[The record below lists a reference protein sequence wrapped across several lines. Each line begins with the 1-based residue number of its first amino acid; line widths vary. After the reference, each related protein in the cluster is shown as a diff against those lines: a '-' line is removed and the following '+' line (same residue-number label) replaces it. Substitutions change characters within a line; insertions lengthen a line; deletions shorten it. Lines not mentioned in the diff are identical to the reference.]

1 MNILN
6 GISRKASKV
15 VLSAIMMFVAAFF
28 VRAQES
34 SLRIFYKFDNATVY
48 TDYLSNPA
56 SFAKLDEIVS
66 SSSASN
72 GFEIVTFSSPE
83 GNFEYNSRLAARRA
97 ESLRNWVYGKYPQL
111 NGKVSIRPN
120 AESWEDLRLKVE
132 SDSRLSSDVRSRVLN
147 IIDSDKAADAKE
159 ASLKAMPE
167 YSSLYANYFR
177 TLRFAEIRYAATGV
191 SGTGAETAAAS
202 QADASSD
209 AASANAAS
217 ASASSDA
224 ASATSASA
232 IVAGAANASA
242 SALPASRADVIFA
255 LRSSDIDENSYSNRA
270 VLAAIASMLEGK
282 TAEDVAAINIVSTA
296 SPEGP
301 LALNNRYSKQ
311 RGQALRD
318 YIVSAYPELAEKI
331 SVRSAGEAWDDLKS
345 AVESDPSLSEASRSK
360 ILSIIVSDAEVDAKE
375 AKLRALPEW
384 KHLFEDIFPSLRYAR
399 INVSMNETPA
409 DITEIPSIADQ
420 GDIDVEDETVAVKDT
435 TLHLTDTTIVI
446 PSIPVV
452 PATPV
457 TESND
462 TISKIDTTVVA
473 SEAAPFVDNTK
484 PIFAASTNLVYDF
497 GGLIRPLSW
506 TPNFSLELPIGQKW
520 SVYGEYAF
528 PWWVTSGNDQAWQI
542 LKWDIGARRWLSRH
556 NPNDRMDVLRG
567 HFLGID
573 LGAGYYDI
581 EPKHTGYQ
589 GEFQTVSLEY
599 GYAFRL
605 GRAWRLD
612 LFGGL
617 GWLGTHYRYYE
628 GDSTDQH
635 LLYRH
640 HGKMDWF
647 GPVKAGI
654 SIKYIFHKTDEG
666 RNAQ

>member
-1 MNILN
+1 
-6 GISRKASKV
+6 
-15 VLSAIMMFVAAFF
+15 
-28 VRAQES
+28 
-34 SLRIFYKFDNATVY
+34 
-48 TDYLSNPA
+48 
-56 SFAKLDEIVS
+56 
-66 SSSASN
+66 
-72 GFEIVTFSSPE
+72 
-83 GNFEYNSRLAARRA
+83 
-97 ESLRNWVYGKYPQL
+97 
-111 NGKVSIRPN
+111 
-120 AESWEDLRLKVE
+120 
-132 SDSRLSSDVRSRVLN
+132 
-147 IIDSDKAADAKE
+147 
-159 ASLKAMPE
+159 MPE

-209 AASANAAS
+209 AASA
-217 ASASSDA
+217 
-224 ASATSASA
+224 TSASA
-232 IVAGAANASA
+232 KVSGAANASA

-255 LRSSDIDENSYSNRA
+255 LRSADIDENSYSNRA

-282 TAEDVAAINIVSTA
+282 TAEDVAAINIFSTA

-301 LALNNRYSKQ
+301 LALNNRYSMQ

-457 TESND
+457 TEPND

>member
-1 MNILN
+1 MMNIIDN
-6 GISRKASKV
+6 DSRTALRV
-15 VLSAIMMFVAAFF
+15 VFSAVMMFIASFF
-28 VRAQES
+28 IHAQES
-34 SLRIFYKFDNATVY
+34 SLRIYYKFDNAVVF
-48 TDYLSNPA
+48 TDYLSNPEA
-56 SFAKLDEIVS
+56 FANLDAAVS
-66 SSSASN
+66 GAAFK
-72 GFEIVTFSSPE
+72 GFEIVAFSSPE

-97 ESLRNWVYGKYPQL
+97 ESLRDWVYAKYPQL
-111 NGKVSIRPN
+111 NGKVSIAPCG
-120 AESWEDLRLKVE
+120 ESWSDLRVNVKY
-132 SDSRLSSDVRSRVLN
+132 DSRLSEEVRSKILG

-159 ASLKAMPE
+159 ASLKALPE
-167 YSSLYANYFR
+167 YRAMFSNYFR
-177 TLRFAEIRYAATGV
+177 TLRFAEIRLAAAGINAGENVVSGSDNAAPSATGSA
-191 SGTGAETAAAS
+191 SGSTGTAA
-202 QADASSD
+202 SS
-209 AASANAAS
+209 
-217 ASASSDA
+217 
-224 ASATSASA
+224 
-232 IVAGAANASA
+232 VAVSNS
-242 SALPASRADVIFA
+242 PRADVIFA
-255 LRSSDIDENSYSNRA
+255 LRSAEIDQNSYSNRA

-301 LALNNRYSKQ
+301 LALNNRYSMQ

-360 ILSIIVSDAEVDAKE
+360 ILSIIVSDAEADAKE

-420 GDIDVEDETVAVKDT
+420 GDIDVDDETIAVKDT

-446 PSIPVV
+446 PAVPVV
-452 PATPV
+452 PVTPV

-462 TISKIDTTVVA
+462 TISKIDTAVVA
-473 SEAAPFVDNTK
+473 SQAAPFVDNTK

-506 TPNFSLELPIGQKW
+506 SPNFSLELPIGQKW

-612 LFGGL
+612 LFGGI

>member
-6 GISRKASKV
+6 GISRKAPKV
-15 VLSAIMMFVAAFF
+15 VLSAVMMFVAVFF
-28 VRAQES
+28 VRAQEA
-34 SLRIFYKFDNATVY
+34 SLRIYYKFDNATVF

-83 GNFEYNSRLAARRA
+83 GNFDYNARLAARRA

-132 SDSRLSSDVRSRVLN
+132 SDSRLSSDVRSRILN

-167 YSSLYANYFR
+167 YNALYANYFR
-177 TLRFAEIRYAATGV
+177 TLRFAEIRL
-191 SGTGAETAAAS
+191 AAAS
-202 QADASSD
+202 EVANPKEIVASEAEIVASSNAAQQRD
-209 AASANAAS
+209 YASAR
-217 ASASSDA
+217 
-224 ASATSASA
+224 T
-232 IVAGAANASA
+232 
-242 SALPASRADVIFA
+242 LWADVIFA
-255 LRSSDIDENSYSNRA
+255 LRSSTIDSGSYSNRA

-282 TAEDVAAINIVSTA
+282 SVDDVAAINIVSTA

-301 LALNNRYSKQ
+301 LALNKRYSAL

-420 GDIDVEDETVAVKDT
+420 GDIDIEDETIAV
-435 TLHLTDTTIVI
+435 TDTTTHLADTTVVI
-446 PSIPVV
+446 PVLPVV
-452 PATPV
+452 PAVEPA
-457 TESND
+457 D
-462 TISKIDTTVVA
+462 TAATAPADTAGLDTAVSSSTGTKA
-473 SEAAPFVDNTK
+473 GAAEIRPWKT
-484 PIFAASTNLVYDF
+484 IAAVKTNLLYDAVTA
-497 GGLIRPLSW
+497 L
-506 TPNFSLELPIGQKW
+506 NFEVEVPIGRRW
-520 SVYGEYAF
+520 SVMAEDIF
-528 PWWVTSGNDQAWQI
+528 PWWETGNKYCFQMWEI
-542 LKWDIGARRWLSRH
+542 GLEGRYWLKPWDVNGTEK
-556 NPNDRMDVLRG
+556 LRG
-567 HFLGID
+567 LFGGIY
-573 LGAGYYDI
+573 AMSSKYDFQYD
-581 EPKHTGYQ
+581 KSVNYQ
-589 GEFQTVSLEY
+589 GEYWSAGITAGYSKPIGRKKRVNLEMSLSL
-599 GYAFRL
+599 GY
-605 GRAWRLD
+605 LD
-612 LFGGL
+612 
-617 GWLGTHYRYYE
+617 
-628 GDSTDQH
+628 SP
-635 LLYRH
+635 YRH
-640 HGKMDWF
+640 YMPTDDYSKLIRDPYNVGKVKYF
-647 GPVKAGI
+647 GPTKAKI
-654 SIKYIFHKTDEG
+654 SLVVPINVPRKKEVSHE
-666 RNAQ
+666 

>member
-1 MNILN
+1 MFGTMNFIN
-6 GISRKASKV
+6 GISRRTLRV
-15 VLSAIMMFVAAFF
+15 VLSTVMMFVAAFF

-34 SLRIFYKFDNATVY
+34 SLRIYYKFDNATVY

-83 GNFEYNSRLAARRA
+83 GNFEYNARLAARRA

-120 AESWEDLRLKVE
+120 AESWGDLRLKVE
-132 SDSRLSSDVRSRVLN
+132 SDSRLSSDVRSRILN

-209 AASANAAS
+209 AASA
-217 ASASSDA
+217 
-224 ASATSASA
+224 TSASA
-232 IVAGAANASA
+232 KVSGAANASA

-255 LRSSDIDENSYSNRA
+255 LRSADIDENSYSNRA

-301 LALNNRYSKQ
+301 LALNNRYSMQ

-457 TESND
+457 TEPND

-556 NPNDRMDVLRG
+556 NKYDRMDVLRG
-567 HFLGID
+567 HFIGID

-581 EPKHTGYQ
+581 EPRHTGYQ
-589 GEFQTVSLEY
+589 GEFQTVSLEF

-605 GRAWRLD
+605 SRAWRLD

-628 GDSTDQH
+628 GDSTDEH

-654 SIKYIFHKTDEG
+654 SIKYIFHKSEEG
-666 RNAQ
+666 RNGR

>member
-1 MNILN
+1 MMNIIN
-6 GISRKASKV
+6 NASRTALRVVFSAVLMFIAS
-15 VLSAIMMFVAAFF
+15 FF
-28 VRAQES
+28 IRAQES
-34 SLRIFYKFDNATVY
+34 TMRVYYKFDNATVY
-48 TDYLSNPA
+48 TDYLSNPEVFAQLDAVVSGAA
-56 SFAKLDEIVS
+56 SE
-66 SSSASN
+66 

-83 GNFEYNSRLAARRA
+83 GNFDYNYRLAQRRA
-97 ESLRNWVYGKYPQL
+97 ESLRNWVYAKYPQL
-111 NGKVSIRPN
+111 NGKVSISPN
-120 AESWEDLRLKVE
+120 AESWVDLRSKVE
-132 SDSRLSSDVRSRVLN
+132 SDSRLSEEVRSKILG

-159 ASLKAMPE
+159 ASLKALPE
-167 YSSLYANYFR
+167 YRALYANYFR
-177 TLRFAEIRYAATGV
+177 TLRFAEIRLAAAGINAGENVVSGSDNAAPSATG
-191 SGTGAETAAAS
+191 SAFGSTGTAA
-202 QADASSD
+202 SS
-209 AASANAAS
+209 
-217 ASASSDA
+217 
-224 ASATSASA
+224 
-232 IVAGAANASA
+232 VAVSNS
-242 SALPASRADVIFA
+242 PRADVIFA
-255 LRSSDIDENSYSNRA
+255 LRSAEIDQNSYSNRA
-270 VLAAIASMLEGK
+270 VLAAVASMLEGK
-282 TAEDVAAINIVSTA
+282 SAEDVAAINIVSSA

-301 LALNNRYSKQ
+301 VALNNRYSMQ

-457 TESND
+457 TEPND

>member
-15 VLSAIMMFVAAFF
+15 VLSTVMMFVAAFF

-48 TDYLSNPA
+48 TDYLSNPD
-56 SFAKLDEIVS
+56 SFAKLNEIVS

-83 GNFEYNSRLAARRA
+83 GNFEYNARLAARRA

-132 SDSRLSSDVRSRVLN
+132 SDSRLSSDVRSRILD

-167 YSSLYANYFR
+167 YNALYANYFR
-177 TLRFAEIRYAATGV
+177 TLRFAEIRL
-191 SGTGAETAAAS
+191 AAAS
-202 QADASSD
+202 EVTNPKEIVASEAEIVASSNAAQQRD
-209 AASANAAS
+209 YASAR
-217 ASASSDA
+217 
-224 ASATSASA
+224 T
-232 IVAGAANASA
+232 
-242 SALPASRADVIFA
+242 LWADVIFA
-255 LRSSDIDENSYSNRA
+255 LRSSTIDSGSYSNRA

-282 TAEDVAAINIVSTA
+282 SVDDVAAINIVSSA

-301 LALNNRYSKQ
+301 LALNNCYSML

-345 AVESDPSLSEASRSK
+345 AVESDPSLPEASRSK

-420 GDIDVEDETVAVKDT
+420 GDIDVEDEAVAV
-435 TLHLTDTTIVI
+435 TDTTTHLADTTVVI
-446 PSIPVV
+446 PVLPVV
-452 PATPV
+452 PAVEPA
-457 TESND
+457 D
-462 TISKIDTTVVA
+462 TAATAPADTAVSSSTGTKA
-473 SEAAPFVDNTK
+473 GAAEIRPWKT
-484 PIFAASTNLVYDF
+484 IAAVKTNLLYDAVTA
-497 GGLIRPLSW
+497 L
-506 TPNFSLELPIGQKW
+506 NFEVEVPIGRRW
-520 SVYGEYAF
+520 SVMAEDIF
-528 PWWVTSGNDQAWQI
+528 PWWETGNKYCFQMWEI
-542 LKWDIGARRWLSRH
+542 GLEGRYWLKPWDVNGTEK
-556 NPNDRMDVLRG
+556 LRG
-567 HFLGID
+567 LFGGIY
-573 LGAGYYDI
+573 AMSSKYDFQYD
-581 EPKHTGYQ
+581 KSVNYQ
-589 GEFQTVSLEY
+589 GEYWSAGITAGYSKPIGRKKRVNLEMSLSL
-599 GYAFRL
+599 GY
-605 GRAWRLD
+605 LD
-612 LFGGL
+612 
-617 GWLGTHYRYYE
+617 
-628 GDSTDQH
+628 SP
-635 LLYRH
+635 YRH
-640 HGKMDWF
+640 YMPTDDYSKLIRDPYNVGKVKYF
-647 GPVKAGI
+647 GPTKAKI
-654 SIKYIFHKTDEG
+654 SLVVPINVPRKKEVSHE
-666 RNAQ
+666 

>member
-15 VLSAIMMFVAAFF
+15 VLSTVMMFVAAFF

-48 TDYLSNPA
+48 TDYLSNPD

-83 GNFEYNSRLAARRA
+83 GNFEYNARLAARRA

-132 SDSRLSSDVRSRVLN
+132 SDSRLSSDVRSRILN

-209 AASANAAS
+209 AASANPAS
-217 ASASSDA
+217 AK
-224 ASATSASA
+224 
-232 IVAGAANASA
+232 VAGAANASA
-242 SALPASRADVIFA
+242 SAYPATRADVIFA
-255 LRSSDIDENSYSNRA
+255 LRSADIDENSYSNRA

-301 LALNNRYSKQ
+301 LALNKRYSMQ

-420 GDIDVEDETVAVKDT
+420 GDIDVEDETVAV
-435 TLHLTDTTIVI
+435 TDTTMHLADTTVVI
-446 PSIPVV
+446 PVLPVV
-452 PATPV
+452 PAAEPADTAATAPADSAGLDTAVSSSTGTKAGAAEIRPWKTIAAVKTNLLYDAV
-457 TESND
+457 TALNFEVEVPIGRRWSVMAEDIFPWWETGNKYCFQMWEIGLEGRYWLKPWD
-462 TISKIDTTVVA
+462 VNGTEKLRGLFGGIYAMSSKYDFQYDKSVNYQGEYWSAGITA
-473 SEAAPFVDNTK
+473 GYTK
-484 PIFAASTNLVYDF
+484 PIGRKKRVNLEMSLSLGYLDSPYRHYMPTDDYSK
-497 GGLIRPLSW
+497 LIRDPY
-506 TPNFSLELPIGQKW
+506 N
-520 SVYGEYAF
+520 V
-528 PWWVTSGNDQAWQI
+528 
-542 LKWDIGARRWLSRH
+542 
-556 NPNDRMDVLRG
+556 
-567 HFLGID
+567 
-573 LGAGYYDI
+573 
-581 EPKHTGYQ
+581 
-589 GEFQTVSLEY
+589 
-599 GYAFRL
+599 
-605 GRAWRLD
+605 
-612 LFGGL
+612 
-617 GWLGTHYRYYE
+617 
-628 GDSTDQH
+628 
-635 LLYRH
+635 
-640 HGKMDWF
+640 GKVKYF
-647 GPVKAGI
+647 GPTKAKI
-654 SIKYIFHKTDEG
+654 SLVVPINVPRKKEVSHE
-666 RNAQ
+666 